1 MLRRP
6 HFCPCGHAACR
17 HLHFGI
23 LLWHFFPLVLKF
35 KFKMSKGNS
44 EKLNSLKKQLQD
56 ILKTI
61 DEPDEGCIQRQDGGS
76 GTCSSTFNTQQRQSS
91 GECSQSTSRSSDPSS
106 TSSSNNSF
114 ASRAVNNFR

>member
-6 HFCPCGHAACR
+6 HFCPCGHAACQ

-61 DEPDEGCIQRQDGGS
+61 DEPDKGCIQRQDGGS
-76 GTCSSTFNTQQRQSS
+76 GTCSSTFTQQRQSS

-114 ASRAVNNFR
+114 ASRGVSNFR